1 MTETAWTPKSNGSSN
16 SLVKQVAAARTY
28 WATQQARPEQIPTD
42 DASWQT
48 WLYLAGRGA
57 GKTRT
62 AAEWIAWKATRHAN
76 TRWAVIAP
84 TFADVRDTC
93 AEGESGLIPI
103 LKRYGVMQSYNS
115 TKGQI
120 ILTNGSRIKLFS
132 ADEPDRL
139 RGPQHHG
146 AWCDELAAWRYP
158 DTYDQLQFGLRL
170 GEHPQTV
177 ITTTPRPTKIIK
189 ELIARDTTR
198 VVRGSTF
205 DNAANLAQSA
215 LLEFQRRYA
224 GTRLGR
230 QELYGEILDDV
241 PGALWTRDLIE
252 QGRVSHD
259 KIPPL
264 VRVVVGVD
272 PAVTSGDDSDSTG
285 IITAGITSD
294 GQFYVLADD
303 TIKTSPD
310 QWARKAVEAYEKHK
324 ADRIIAETN
333 NGGDLVLHVL
343 QQVKPGLSVKKITAS
358 RGKRVRAEPISS
370 LYEQGKV
377 HHIGYFEQLETEMC
391 EWVPDSDKS
400 PDRMDALVWALTE
413 LSEGSNAMT
422 SLAALAVF
430 CPSCRM
436 PAPKSTKICPRCGTP
451 IGE

>member
-1 MTETAWTPKSNGSSN
+1 MA
-16 SLVKQVAAARTY
+16 
-28 WATQQARPEQIPTD
+28 QQARQEQLPTD
-42 DASWQT
+42 DEDWQT

-62 AAEWIAWKATRHAN
+62 AAEWIAWKSARNPN

-93 AEGESGLIPI
+93 AEGESGLLPI
-103 LKRYGVMQSYNS
+103 LRRYGVLKTYNR
-115 TKGQI
+115 TTGQI
-120 ILTNGSRIKLFS
+120 VLTNNSRIKLFS

-170 GEHPQTV
+170 GSHPQIV
-177 ITTTPRPTKIIK
+177 ITTTPRPTKLIK
-189 ELIARDTTR
+189 DLIARDTTK

-436 PAPKSTKICPRCGTP
+436 PAPKSTKICPKCGTP